1 MNPAITRVIALVTS
15 SACLAL
21 GAGAHAEPKPLG
33 GEPPRTTSASMP
45 IDVVLVGRAGT
56 DGSLAER
63 IKSWFG
69 PTATLSVAIEEKLVA
84 ERVLG
89 PLPTKRV
96 AVWVTERDVA
106 KSPKGD
112 NAGEARLYFAVTG
125 ETQAATRYLIRD
137 VPLNRGF
144 DEIGSERVAQ
154 VVHSSVTALIEG
166 SVEVAERPEIE
177 RELAPL
183 EPEKPSLARARKPI
197 FVAVPPPKKKPPPE
211 PQSSPGPPLRP
222 LAGVFYKGAFGGEEG
237 LSHGPGLALGA
248 TLGFGELGVG
258 AVARGEYAFPH
269 SENFEGLDITLSS
282 LGARLGAR
290 GAWKP
295 GPWQTD
301 LELGG
306 GSSWVRYDPEETAL
320 GPVPG
325 ARDTDQRYYGFGS
338 IGLGHELGPLRM
350 GVRFD
355 LEIYDGRSQYK
366 LTSGKEIG
374 TSSRV
379 KPAFSLEIV
388 FE

>member
-96 AVWVTERDVA
+96 AVWVTERNA
-106 KSPKGD
+106 K
-112 NAGEARLYFAVTG
+112 EARLYFAVTG
-125 ETQAATRYLIRD
+125 ESQSATRYLIRD

-154 VVHSSVTALIEG
+154 VVHSSVTALVEG
-166 SVEVAERPEIE
+166 SVEVAERREIE

-197 FVAVPPPKKKPPPE
+197 FVAAPPAKKKPPPE
-211 PQSSPGPPLRP
+211 PKSQPGPPLRP
-222 LAGVFYKGAFGGEEG
+222 LAGAFYRAAFGGEEG

-258 AVARGEYAFPH
+258 AVARGVYEFPH

-290 GAWKP
+290 GVWRP
-295 GPWQTD
+295 GLWQAD

-325 ARDTDQRYYGFGS
+325 ARDTDQRYHGFVS
-338 IGLGHELGPLRM
+338 IGLGQDVGPLRV
-350 GVRFD
+350 GARFD
-355 LEIYDGRSQYK
+355 LEIYAVRSQYK
-366 LTSGKEIG
+366 LTSGDEIG
-374 TSSRV
+374 GSSRV
-379 KPAFSLEIV
+379 KPALALEIV